1 MTEYVGFDV
10 SKEETAFCVKD
21 VAGKILARGK
31 VATDPRALFAAL
43 REHCPCPGRIVL
55 ETGTLSGWLA
65 RDLGR
70 LGVSVDVIDAR
81 HANAVMRLQHNKT
94 DANDAELLAEIARTG
109 FCRPVAVKSEVAQEA
124 RALLKARCHLVRQR
138 RDTENAIRGLLG
150 SLGLRFPKGSG
161 KLAGRVREALE
172 GRPELKVM
180 IEPLL
185 SAAAALGREIGRLDE
200 AVVARAKGSPACRLL
215 MSTPGVGPVTALAYV
230 ATIGEAERFAKSRTV
245 DISSKRLC
253 GAHVAALAVGWD
265 GLFGAHLEH
274 GDAMLRALAKLYEA
288 ANSLLT
294 VVRRAHPLKD
304 WARRI
309 KRRTSHKKACVALA
323 RRLAVILH
331 RMLITGEA
339 FRWPE
344 KEASAHGIAG

>member
-21 VAGKILARGK
+21 AAGKILARGK
-31 VATDPRALFAAL
+31 VSTDPRALFAAL

-65 RDLGR
+65 RELDGLGI
-70 LGVSVDVIDAR
+70 GVDVIDAR

-94 DANDAELLAEIARTG
+94 DANDAALLAEIARTG
-109 FCRPVAVKSEVAQEA
+109 FCRPVAVKIEVAQEA

-245 DISSKRLC
+245 GAYVGLTSRRWQSGGMDYSGRISK
-253 GAHVAALAVGWD
+253 
-265 GLFGAHLEH
+265 H
-274 GDAMLRALAKLYEA
+274 GDAMLRALLYEA

-344 KEASAHGIAG
+344 KEASATA